1 MSGHYGHLIQRE
13 DKRMKRI
20 ALAAGVGL
28 AALALAAS
36 PGRAVGTNGIRAAQP
51 SCPAAPAVAST
62 YLRDQVSAG
71 HKLTMSRAAV
81 IAEITKQTGADG
93 SFAGLTPC
101 QAGYPNAVRFWIDEI
116 IKAGTNNSP

>member
-1 MSGHYGHLIQRE
+1 
-13 DKRMKRI
+13 MKSI
-20 ALAAGVGL
+20 ALAAGLGF
-28 AALALAAS
+28 AALALATS
-36 PGRAVGTNGIRAAQP
+36 PTRAAGTHAIRTTQP

-71 HKLTMSRAAV
+71 HKLTMSRASI